1 MIFPPTFLDSSNCW
15 NTNHNQPQLQE
26 IGNNTHITTIPSPAG
41 PDDGGGNNSNE
52 GGLMATAG
60 AGRGDHGG
68 VGAEYGHGGSRNSK
82 PMSMSDR
89 ARLARVPRPVP
100 GLNCPR
106 CDSINTKF
114 CYFNNYSF
122 TQPRH
127 FCRACRRYWTRGGAL
142 PNVPVGSVYRRHAK
156 CRDKRKT
163 TSAAS
168 EAAATGT
175 SSTTS
180 MTSSS
185 TSCAIGTGTAAP
197 GLQASMFRRGFA
209 DSFDPA
215 SLGLSFPAGL
225 LFADSGAYAADGCVQ
240 QHHDQAHGNRMEQW
254 AAAQIDSFPFMHA
267 MDNQMSGPPTE
278 AMPIT
283 MAAMRGMFHFHLGPR
298 SGGGGNG
305 DDGNGA
311 SLP

>member
-1 MIFPPTFLDSSNCW
+1 MIVPPTFLDSSSCW
-15 NTNHNQPQLQE
+15 NTSHNLLLQSQLHQ
-26 IGNNTHITTIPSPAG
+26 IGSNTHITTTPSPAG
-41 PDDGGGNNSNE
+41 PGDGGGNNSNQDR
-52 GGLMATAG
+52 LMATAADG
-60 AGRGDHGG
+60 GG
-68 VGAEYGHGGSRNSK
+68 VGAEDGDVGSGNSK
-82 PMSMSDR
+82 PMSMSER
-89 ARLARVPRPVP
+89 ARLAQVPRPVP

-106 CDSINTKF
+106 CDSTNTKF

-142 PNVPVGSVYRRHAK
+142 RNVPIGGGYRRHAK
-156 CRDKRKT
+156 RRDKTKT
-163 TSAAS
+163 ASAAF

-175 SSTTS
+175 SSATSTTP
-180 MTSSS
+180 SSA
-185 TSCAIGTGTAAP
+185 SCATGTETAP
-197 GLQASMFRRGFA
+197 LGLQYSMFGSGFA
-209 DSFDPA
+209 NSFDPA
-215 SLGLSFPAGL
+215 SLGLSFPARL
-225 LFADSGAYAADGCVQ
+225 LFAHSGAYAADGCAQQ
-240 QHHDQAHGNRMEQW
+240 QHHQAHQQW
-254 AAAQIDSFPFMHA
+254 AAAQMDSFPFMHA

-283 MAAMRGMFHFHLGPR
+283 MAAMRGMFHFHLGLR